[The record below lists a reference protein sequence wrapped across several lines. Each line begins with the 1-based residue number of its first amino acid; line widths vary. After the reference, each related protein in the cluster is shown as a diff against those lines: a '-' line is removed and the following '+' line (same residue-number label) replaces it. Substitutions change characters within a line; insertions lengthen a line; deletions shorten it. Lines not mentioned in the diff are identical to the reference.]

1 MTTDRSRTVVVAGG
15 VTGGHF
21 YPGLAVVEE
30 LEAFDVGIEPVFVG
44 TEDGIEARVVP
55 ELGYRLETMDVP
67 PLKGRSVRQWL
78 SSGFQLTS
86 CGLRAAS
93 LVRELK
99 PDLTISVGGYAAGP
113 FTLAAAV
120 AGYPSVLLEQNR
132 EPGMT
137 NGLLARFVDRAFVT
151 YEETCGML
159 ETSHCQHTGNPVRR
173 AIREAADGYEYE
185 APEEG
190 EPLHLLVTGG
200 SGGAK
205 SINENL
211 PGALKNLGEAAEQLR
226 VRHQYGKGRRDE
238 VDGRYEDFPGDV
250 ELVDFIDDMAEAFQ
264 WADLM
269 IARGGGTT
277 IAEVLEF
284 GLPTIFV
291 PSPHVTDDQ
300 QTKNARTI
308 AEAGAAIMLPDDAIG
323 SPRATRL
330 VAGLLQNRVS
340 LENMAAQTRRL
351 RPGDAAE
358 TIAREVLAIMSA

>member
-1 MTTDRSRTVVVAGG
+1 MSRDRNHTVVVAGG

-30 LEAFDVGIEPVFVG
+30 LEAFDIGVEPVFVG
-44 TEDGIEARVVP
+44 TEEGIEARVAP

-67 PLKGRSVRQWL
+67 PLKGRSLREWL

-113 FTLAAAV
+113 FSLAAAV
-120 AGYPSVLLEQNR
+120 AGYPTVLLEQNR
-132 EPGMT
+132 EPGMA

-159 ETSHCQHTGNPVRR
+159 ETSACQHTGNPVRR
-173 AIREAADGYEYE
+173 SIREAAAEYTYE

-190 EPLHLLVTGG
+190 EPLRLLVTGG
-200 SGGAK
+200 SGGAR
-205 SINENL
+205 SLNERL
-211 PGALKNLGEAAEQLR
+211 PGALTELGDLAELLR

-238 VDGRYEDFPGDV
+238 VEGRYDDFPGEV
-250 ELVDFIDDMAEAFQ
+250 ELVDFIDDMAEAFA

-269 IARGGGTT
+269 VARGGGTT

-300 QTKNARTI
+300 QTKNARAIT
-308 AEAGAAIMLPDDAIG
+308 EAGAAIMLPDDAIG

-330 VAGLLQNRVS
+330 IAGLLENRVS
-340 LENMAAQTRRL
+340 LENMAQQTRRL

-358 TIAREVLAIMSA
+358 TIARECLALMSA